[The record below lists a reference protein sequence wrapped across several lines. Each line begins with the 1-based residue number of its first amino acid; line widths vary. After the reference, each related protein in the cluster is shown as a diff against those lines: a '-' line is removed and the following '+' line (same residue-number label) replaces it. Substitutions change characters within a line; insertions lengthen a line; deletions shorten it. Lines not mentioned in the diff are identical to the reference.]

1 MYAVFDAMHIIVGCL
16 YIQHAQLSVLC
27 GEAFLDFKVGLYTT
41 SVLVLVEQ
49 QTV

>member
-1 MYAVFDAMHIIVGCL
+1 MQYLIVGYAHNSGMSL
-16 YIQHAQLSVLC
+16 QHAQLSVLC
-27 GEAFLDFKVGLYTT
+27 GEASLNFKVGLYTT

>member
-1 MYAVFDAMHIIVGCL
+1 MHIMVGRL

-27 GEAFLDFKVGLYTT
+27 GEASLNFKVGLYTT
-41 SVLVLVEQ
+41 SVLFLVEQ